1 MRKIYLIILLLSI
14 SICYAQKG
22 FVYEYKYLPDAE
34 EKDFIVTDYMQ
45 LDIDRRKSNYYSQ
58 SIKKTDSLINIIEK
72 LNTSDFPKYN
82 PNINYRISKDFL
94 LNEVA
99 IHIKFGNINF
109 KIEETEKPAWKIIN
123 EKKTISNYICQKA
136 TTNYLGR
143 EWIAWF
149 TNDIPFQ
156 DGPYKFNGLPGLV
169 VQISDSENEHSFELI
184 QIKNI
189 PNFKPNKIHQ
199 EKTILWNQYYKLMV
213 ETAQDVN
220 SNIDRMVV
228 SPNGY
233 SFVLKDGNIMHV
245 DKNKKNIEEILSE
258 EIKLLKN
265 PIESDKLKMYNRSVK

>member
-1 MRKIYLIILLLSI
+1 MRKIYLIVFLLSI
-14 SICYAQKG
+14 HFCYAQKG
-22 FVYEYKYLPDAE
+22 FVYEYKYLPDSD
-34 EKDFIVTDYMQ
+34 KRDLIVTDYME
-45 LDIDRRKSNYYSQ
+45 LDTDGSKSDYYSQ

-72 LNTSDFPKYN
+72 LNTSDFPNYN
-82 PNINYRISKDFL
+82 PNINYRIKKDYL

-123 EKKTISNYICQKA
+123 EKKIISNYMCQQA

-149 TNDIPFQ
+149 TIDIPIQ
-156 DGPYKFNGLPGLV
+156 DGPYKFSGLPGLV

-189 PNFKPNKIHQ
+189 PDFKPNKTHQ
-199 EKTILWNQYYKLMV
+199 EKTILWNQYYKLMA

-233 SFVLKDGNIMHV
+233 SFILKDGNIMHI
-245 DKNKKNIEEILSE
+245 DKSKKNIDEILSE
-258 EIKLLKN
+258 GIKLIKN
-265 PIESDKLKMYNRSVK
+265 PIERDKLKIYNRSVK

>member
-1 MRKIYLIILLLSI
+1 MRKIYLIVLLLSI

-258 EIKLLKN
+258 EIKRLKN

>member
-1 MRKIYLIILLLSI
+1 MRKIYLIVLLLSI

-45 LDIDRRKSNYYSQ
+45 LDIDGRKSNYYSQ

>member
-265 PIESDKLKMYNRSVK
+265 PIERDKLKMYNRSVK

>member
-1 MRKIYLIILLLSI
+1 MRKIYLIVLLLSI

-45 LDIDRRKSNYYSQ
+45 LDIDGRKSNYYSQ

-82 PNINYRISKDFL
+82 PNINYRISKDFR

-258 EIKLLKN
+258 EIKRLKN

>member
-1 MRKIYLIILLLSI
+1 MRKIYLIVLLLSI

-45 LDIDRRKSNYYSQ
+45 LDIDGRKSNYYSQ

-189 PNFKPNKIHQ
+189 PNFKPNKIQQ

>member
-1 MRKIYLIILLLSI
+1 MRKIYLIVLLLSI

-45 LDIDRRKSNYYSQ
+45 LDIDGRKSNYYSQ

-258 EIKLLKN
+258 EIKRLKN